1 LEIEMRNIWQ
11 IVVGCLLVVGV
22 GIALWKGLGGDE
34 PTPAKRTPIAASE
47 PAAPAAG
54 AAGQV
59 QAQAVAPQPEA
70 TFGPIEVSADDFVLG
85 KAEAPITIV
94 EYASL
99 TCPHCADFHSQVLPD
114 LKREFIDTG
123 KVRLVFRDFPLDR
136 VALAG
141 SMIAQCAG
149 RDRYFCFLDVMF
161 RSQTQLRGASNPG
174 EALAQIARLGGMA
187 QADVDACL
195 KNEDL
200 QKAILQ
206 KQIDG
211 SNKYKVSSTP
221 TLIINGRKY
230 SGALS
235 MPQLRAVFDAVAPAS
250 RS

>member
-1 LEIEMRNIWQ
+1 MRNIWQ

-34 PTPAKRTPIAASE
+34 PAPAKRTPTAASE
-47 PAAPAAG
+47 PASTAGGVAA
-54 AAGQV
+54 A
-59 QAQAVAPQPEA
+59 QAQAVAPQPDA
-70 TFGPIEVSADDFVLG
+70 TFGAVEVGEDDFVLG

-99 TCPHCADFHSQVLPD
+99 TCSHCADFHTQVLPD
-114 LKREFIDTG
+114 LKKDFIETG

-136 VALAG
+136 IALAG

-149 RDRYFCFLDVMF
+149 RDRYFGFLDVMF
-161 RSQTQLRGASNPG
+161 RGQSQWTRASNPG
-174 EALAQIARLGGMA
+174 EALAQIARLGGMS
-187 QADVDACL
+187 QAEFDACL
-195 KNEDL
+195 KNEEL

-211 SNKYKVSSTP
+211 GNKYKVSSTP